1 MSHQP
6 SIFISHKHADRQ
18 IATELRKFL
27 DRWSHKEIPVFQS
40 SAPLAKGPRL
50 GHALTAELKQALW
63 DTGVVFLI
71 YTTEDQDWSYCMW
84 ECGVAT
90 KPEAPQARIVVLQ
103 CAAETPR
110 VFDDQVRVDVR
121 DPDDVLKL
129 VKDYLTDPGFF
140 PGASAAIA
148 PKLSPDGPE
157 VREAAADLH
166 KNLSAVI
173 PKREVA
179 EWPAQPFVRLE
190 LKTDKIDKATS
201 AAATQAD
208 FEKSVLIREMDPRA
222 WHIFGIAN
230 VDAGKSFGAIVKH
243 WAEGKADASSAWVED
258 VRAQIVHAAHGKIPT
273 PRWTQ
278 LVAVDGQEHYTP
290 VLTRWRQVPTL
301 DALQFDV
308 SLVPFEAAKVLSG
321 IEDPYQLEYR
331 NAMRKVESFAP
342 SLVPYLTPI
351 AARKFNEWAEYI
363 RKIVG
368 DGAEM
373 RGPERLEIT
382 RLLVRATKKLMK
394 VERVVGNPKELH
406 SRDWLSFY
414 DELGEDADVDKSWM
428 LCVEECEARSH
439 ASKIEA
445 SWKFYKDR
453 QFRTLYC
460 SPRDVERAIGE
471 ALHGHEVIEDF
482 GEYVKL
488 LSLPGGSY
496 TAGAKANVLVTTL
509 RVTSPEDRRLL
520 RSMIDCST
528 PMSEDWLRG
537 LRDLGEKGL

>member
-1 MSHQP
+1 MSRQP

-27 DRWSHKEIPVFQS
+27 DRWSRKEIPVFQS
-40 SAPLAKGPRL
+40 SEPLAKGPRL
-50 GHALTAELKQALW
+50 GHTLTAELKQALW
-63 DTGVVFLI
+63 DTGVVLLV

-90 KPEAPQARIVVLQ
+90 KPESPQTRIIVLQ

-121 DPDDVLKL
+121 DLGDVLKF
-129 VKDYLTDPGFF
+129 VKDYLTDPEFF
-140 PGASAAIA
+140 PGASTAVA

-157 VREAAADLH
+157 VQEAAADLH
-166 KNLSAVI
+166 KKLSEVI
-173 PKREVA
+173 PKCEVA
-179 EWPAQPFVRLE
+179 EWPAQPLVRLE
-190 LKTDKIDKATS
+190 LKTEKIDKATC
-201 AAATQAD
+201 ATATQAD
-208 FEKSVLIREMDPRA
+208 FGKSVLIREMDPRA
-222 WHIFGIAN
+222 LHIFGIAN
-230 VDAGKSFGAIVKH
+230 VDAKMSFAALVKH
-243 WAEGKADASSAWVED
+243 WAEGKTAASSVWVED
-258 VRAQIVHAAHGKIPT
+258 LRAQIVRAARGKTPT
-273 PRWTQ
+273 PHWTQ
-278 LVAVDGQEHYTP
+278 LEEADGPEHYTP
-290 VLTRWRQVPTL
+290 VLTRWRQVPAL

-321 IEDPYQLEYR
+321 IGDPYQQEYR

-342 SLVPYLTPI
+342 SLVPFFTPI
-351 AARKFNEWAEYI
+351 ATRCFNEWSEYV
-363 RKIVG
+363 RKVVG

-414 DELGEDADVDKSWM
+414 DELGENPDVDKAWM

-439 ASKIEA
+439 ASEIEA
-445 SWKFYKDR
+445 TWKFYKDR

-496 TAGAKANVLVTTL
+496 TAGERANVLVTTI

-520 RSMIDCST
+520 RSMVDCSI
-528 PMSEDWLRG
+528 PMTEDWLRS
-537 LRDLGEKGL
+537 LRDL